1 MPRQNGKNVGQNGKK
16 CTEDRCSTKY
26 RITGDRYIGS
36 LFRVDEPFPMIRRR
50 TVIFLVRVATQSI
63 PKKKAK
69 KNPAGLVALR
79 DGEKQLFSF
88 FTKELIHIPR
98 DFLNDSKL
106 EQSAT
111 PAYSPLILS
120 STASMVSSLA

>member
-26 RITGDRYIGS
+26 RITRDRYIGS

-63 PKKKAK
+63 PKKRRK
-69 KNPAGLVALR
+69 KNPAGLIALR
-79 DGEKQLFSF
+79 DENINLLSF
-88 FTKELIHIPR
+88 ACAQI
-98 DFLNDSKL
+98 
-106 EQSAT
+106 
-111 PAYSPLILS
+111 
-120 STASMVSSLA
+120 